1 MTKQLSFSKY
11 EQLILPGFRERIN
24 QAESTED
31 VKKFFSQ
38 TAEELLKNVFQGNL
52 ALEWNDI
59 VLDEDAETCFGVNER
74 LLASRDFA
82 AAWNGSDLPNVIGRF
97 AKTAMNHY
105 KHLLKHPEKTN
116 AKIRM

>member
-52 ALEWNDI
+52 ALEWNDV
-59 VLDEDAETCFGVNER
+59 VLNEAAPAGFEVHER
-74 LLASRDFA
+74 LLASPEFTTT
-82 AAWNGSDLPNVIGRF
+82 WNGSDLPNVLGRF
-97 AKTAMNHY
+97 AKTAMHHY
-105 KHLLKHPEKTN
+105 KHLLTHPEKTN